1 MTRSPIIVFLA
12 ATLAS
17 PVAAQ
22 STRVTGAD
30 YDRAAKFLAQN
41 VTGLVVGGAV
51 NPVWLGDGRFWYR
64 NTTLT
69 GSEIVVIDPR
79 TRARQ
84 TCPAQATECAG
95 APITAESAQNAN
107 GRGGGG
113 GRGEA
118 AEARRAP
125 AARRSRCHPT
135 ANAARS
141 FAIGISGFATSP
153 QVKRKP

>member
-1 MTRSPIIVFLA
+1 MRSPIVVFLA
-12 ATLAS
+12 ATFAA
-17 PVAAQ
+17 PTAAQ
-22 STRVTGAD
+22 STRLTSAD

-64 NTTLT
+64 NTTLS

-84 TCPAQATECAG
+84 TCPAQTTECAG
-95 APITAESAQNAN
+95 ARITTESPANAN

-113 GRGEA
+113 GRG
-118 AEARRAP
+118 RGGGGPTSSSGAP
-125 AARRSRCHPT
+125 LAM
-135 ANAARS
+135 
-141 FAIGISGFATSP
+141 SP
-153 QVKRKP
+153 